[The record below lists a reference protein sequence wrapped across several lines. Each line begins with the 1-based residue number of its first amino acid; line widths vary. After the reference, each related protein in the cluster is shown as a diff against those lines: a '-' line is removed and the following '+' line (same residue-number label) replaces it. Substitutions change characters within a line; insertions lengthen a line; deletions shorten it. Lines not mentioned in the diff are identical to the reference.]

1 MTDYNFEELQ
11 KLLSIDDYKRE
22 KLKLFREFDIE
33 LTFEE
38 KEKLRNLSTEIAIDN
53 FCHTIFQKKL

>member
-33 LTFEE
+33 LTSEE
-38 KEKLRNLSTEIAIDN
+38 KEKLCNLSTEIAIDN